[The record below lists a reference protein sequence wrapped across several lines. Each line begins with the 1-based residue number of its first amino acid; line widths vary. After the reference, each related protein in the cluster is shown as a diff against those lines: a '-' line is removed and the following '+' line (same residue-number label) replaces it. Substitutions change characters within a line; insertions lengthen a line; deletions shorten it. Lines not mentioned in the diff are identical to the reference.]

1 MSYAIAAPETMIAAA
16 TDLDSLGSMISE
28 ARAAAAAPTV
38 AVVPAAADEVSA
50 SVAHLFF
57 LYGGGFQ
64 ALAGKASVFHE
75 PFVQHLTAGAGSYAS
90 AEAANVSLLQ
100 PLTASAGSIGS
111 SIGAVWGQFFT
122 NLISILPG
130 AVLAILLIGD
140 VIVYELLHG
149 GMLPPWFF

>member
-1 MSYAIAAPETMIAAA
+1 MSYAIAAPETMTAAA

-38 AVVPAAADEVSA
+38 AVVPAAAEEVSA
-50 SVAHLFF
+50 SVAHLFS

-75 PFVQHLTAGAGSYAS
+75 PFVQHLTAG
-90 AEAANVSLLQ
+90 
-100 PLTASAGSIGS
+100 AGSIGS